1 MGASKWFMHNG
12 HNTGQK
18 IQKSAIFSTYLPNLE
33 ALCTRSH
40 EWAIGP
46 LRQLPQPPA
55 PILSKL
61 KFFPTFLLFFTHC
74 GMYEASFSLE
84 SRHWWGAYQMSP
96 IMSKSMKVTSGGS
109 EHSIVGKWR
118 HVKFRK
124 KALPEIWCWILFLM
138 IIFAVKSV
146 ISCILFNK
154 DFVSVFFWSLFLWP
168 RSSNKRK

>member
-1 MGASKWFMHNG
+1 
-12 HNTGQK
+12 
-18 IQKSAIFSTYLPNLE
+18 
-33 ALCTRSH
+33 
-40 EWAIGP
+40 
-46 LRQLPQPPA
+46 
-55 PILSKL
+55 
-61 KFFPTFLLFFTHC
+61 
-74 GMYEASFSLE
+74 MYDASFSLE

-154 DFVSVFFWSLFLWP
+154 DFVSVFCSSLYFLWRALQENEEVAKLLMTGPPGCKSYSVWSLSMSLASCYSIYLLLLIVLSQGQIQLSKWIAEAWEFDL
-168 RSSNKRK
+168 